1 MLPSVYTVSFALLL
15 GIALIIFLS
24 TRLKLHPFFSLFIAC
39 FVTGSIGGLDIAA
52 ILTTM
57 KDGFGRIMSALGFI
71 IVLGTVLGMVLQ
83 ASGATTVMANTIIG
97 WVGKKRPALANSL
110 TGFVVGLPIF
120 CDSGYVVLS
129 GLNKSM
135 IRETA
140 LPAVMLSTALA
151 TGLYAVHCFIPP
163 HPGVTSAT
171 GTLNAHFGLV
181 ILYGLMVA
189 VPAML
194 AGYYWAVKKGRRYKN
209 AMMSDDGSFIMENKK
224 ELPGTIPSF
233 MPVVVPILL
242 ISVKDIL
249 GGFSFA
255 QTAMLK
261 PILIIGE
268 PAIALAIGLALALLL
283 LKKKQKGQ
291 LQKIFHDGIEKAGG
305 ILIIIG
311 AGSAFGAVIGALK
324 IQEYLADM
332 EGLSTLGLFFPF
344 LLTVI
349 LKTAQG
355 SSTVAI
361 ITAASIVLPFL
372 PALQLDS
379 ENGRILAVLAMGA
392 GSMAVSHVNDAYF
405 WVISNFSDIEL
416 KQMFRVYSLATVWMA
431 LTGMAGVYIL
441 SLFIL

>member
-1 MLPSVYTVSFALLL
+1 MILPSVYTVCLALVL
-15 GIALIIFLS
+15 GIALIVILS
-24 TRLKLHPFFSLFIAC
+24 TRFRLHPFFSLFIAC
-39 FVTGSIGGLDIAA
+39 FVTGSIGGLELAT
-52 ILTTM
+52 ILGSM
-57 KDGFGRIMSALGFI
+57 KEGLGKIISALGFI

-83 ASGATTVMANTIIG
+83 ASGATTVMANTIIQ
-97 WVGKKRPALANSL
+97 WVGRKRPALANSL

-135 IRETA
+135 IQKTG

-171 GTLNAHFGLV
+171 GTFNAHFGKV
-181 ILYGLMVA
+181 ILYGLIPA

-194 AGYYWAVKKGRRYKN
+194 AGYFWAIKKGKWEKKKN
-209 AMMSDDGSFIMENKK
+209 EESQEATPSAIL
-224 ELPGTIPSF
+224 LPGRLASF
-233 MPVVVPILL
+233 LPVMVPILL
-242 ISVKDIL
+242 ISFKDIV

-255 QTAMLK
+255 GFQLPKSA
-261 PILIIGE
+261 LIIGE
-268 PAIALAIGLALALLL
+268 PAIALAIGLLLALPL
-283 LKKKQKGQ
+283 LKKKDIP
-291 LQKIFHDGIEKAGG
+291 LQKLFHDGIEKDGG
-305 ILIIIG
+305 ILIVIG
-311 AGSAFGAVIGALK
+311 AGSAFGAVIGSLK
-324 IQEYLADM
+324 IQEYLAGM

-344 LLTVI
+344 LLTAI

-372 PALQLDS
+372 PSLQLDS

-392 GSMAVSHVNDAYF
+392 GSMAISHVNDAYF
-405 WVISNFSDIEL
+405 WVISNFSEIEL

-431 LTGMAGVYIL
+431 LTGMVVVYLL